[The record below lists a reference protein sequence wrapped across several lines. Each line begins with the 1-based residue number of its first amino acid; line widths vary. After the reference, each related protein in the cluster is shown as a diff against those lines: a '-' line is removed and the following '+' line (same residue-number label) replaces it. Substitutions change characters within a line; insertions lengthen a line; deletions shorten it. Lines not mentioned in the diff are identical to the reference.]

1 MADKKKDT
9 VPEMNLKN
17 LEDAIERYQ
26 RENVMILLKGGVLTG
41 LAVGEER
48 TSICRRLASLRSMEI
63 MDFLSRQKEP
73 FTADMLRL
81 DFSVFQNKKFIQEVL
96 EKYSK
101 KFDLSDEEECRKLFL
116 LACSVDDAKTVR
128 NLIRQKKATDCYE
141 QIGAASL
148 PVFEQVAL
156 IPAGM
161 IHDDRRVDLFFRACL
176 SKDYEEKIAFM
187 RENGINFF
195 MKNTA
200 GKNVIDLF
208 EERFKTYRYSNDKKG
223 RMQKLREEQVL
234 ISLKKILE
242 EDGQNGSKIREKRRI
257 VLIVVICVIA
267 AAIIGG
273 AVGYRS
279 GSGEEET
286 TDSSAEEETTDSSA
300 EEETASYSADTS
312 LVVEDGD
319 TVNIDYTGYIDGEE
333 FDGGSTDGAGTDLTI
348 GSGSYIDDF
357 EEQLIGANV
366 GDTVEVS
373 VTFPDDYGVDELNGQ
388 SELCS

>member
-1 MADKKKDT
+1 MGDKKKDN
-9 VPEMNLKN
+9 VQEMNLEN
-17 LEDAIERYQ
+17 LNHAIDRYQ
-26 RENVMILLKGGVLTG
+26 RENVMSLLRGGALTG
-41 LAVGEER
+41 LTGEER
-48 TSICRRLASLRSMEI
+48 TRTCRRLASLRSMEI

-81 DFSVFQNKKFIQEVL
+81 DFSVFQNKKFVQEVL

-101 KFDLSDEEECRKLFL
+101 KFDLSDAEECRKLFS
-116 LACSVDDAKTVR
+116 LACSVDDGKTVR

-141 QIGAASL
+141 RIGAASM
-148 PVFEQVAL
+148 PVFEQIAV
-156 IPAGM
+156 IPVGM
-161 IHDDRRVDLFFRACL
+161 IHDDQRVDLFFQACL
-176 SKDYEEKIAFM
+176 SKEYEEKIAFM
-187 RENGINFF
+187 RESGIDFF

-208 EERFKTYRYSNDKKG
+208 EERLKTFHYSNDKKG
-223 RMQKLREEQVL
+223 RMQKLREEQTL
-234 ISLKKILE
+234 IMLKKIQQE
-242 EDGQNGSKIREKRRI
+242 NGQSGGKIKGKRLI
-257 VLIVVICVIA
+257 ALIVVICVIV

-273 AVGYRS
+273 AAAYRN
-279 GSGEEET
+279 GSG
-286 TDSSAEEETTDSSA
+286 DAETTDSSA
-300 EEETASYSADTS
+300 EEETASYSTDTS

-319 TVNIDYTGYIDGEE
+319 TVNIDYTGYIDDAE

-388 SELCS
+388 DALFEVTINGIYE